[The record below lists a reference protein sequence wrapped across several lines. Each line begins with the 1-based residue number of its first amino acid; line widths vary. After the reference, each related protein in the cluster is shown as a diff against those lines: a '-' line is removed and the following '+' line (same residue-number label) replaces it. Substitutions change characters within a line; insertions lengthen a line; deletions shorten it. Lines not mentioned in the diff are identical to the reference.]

1 MDFSDYTLVSF
12 GDSFT
17 FGHSVVPKDSR
28 LMASHQGIPSQQRID
43 LEKNWKLSCNNLSY
57 TQVIADNMGFK
68 NSLNFGVP
76 GGSNDRSL
84 MLLESF
90 LRSNPTLKIFVL
102 FNFTSSSRFMQYFH
116 AMDTKKYENLDIH
129 VHPESL
135 IMKAIEENRYP
146 GVNKRSLDAQY
157 SIWRSGIQE
166 VYYHIRDRRSLYNML
181 SSNNIP
187 HATFDVINDVDYR
200 ILRDNPMSYIDI
212 NDGIGM
218 DFMWNDDESYVFK
231 PLNFFESY
239 YQELIDKSPLLTHMT
254 SVDLEI
260 DSFEPLIRNL
270 DSWIGVVGGTEN
282 WKNGKRINKYSIE
295 SDGHWNAE
303 GHIEVAKLIENYI
316 NKNHN

>member
-1 MDFSDYTLVSF
+1 MDFSEYTLVSF
-12 GDSFT
+12 GDSYT
-17 FGHSVVPKDSR
+17 FGYNAVPKSAG
-28 LMASHQGIPSQQRID
+28 LMEPHQGLPSQQRTD
-43 LEKNWKLSCNNLSY
+43 LEKNWKLSCNNFSY

-102 FNFTSSSRFMQYFH
+102 FNFTSSSRFMQYFN

-135 IMKAIEENRYP
+135 IAIAIEENRYP
-146 GVNKRSLDAQY
+146 GVNKRSLNAQY

-187 HATFDVINDVDYR
+187 HATFDGINDVDYR
-200 ILRDNPMSYIDI
+200 ILRDNPMNYIDI

-231 PLNFFESY
+231 PMNFFESY

-254 SVDLEI
+254 SVDLKI
-260 DSFEPLIRNL
+260 DSHSEYEIRNI
-270 DSWIGVVGGTEN
+270 DSWAGEHSGFHIEN
-282 WKNGKRINKYSIE
+282 
-295 SDGHWNAE
+295 DGHWNTE
-303 GHIEVAKLIENYI
+303 GHIAVAKLIEKFI
-316 NKNHN
+316 NERYN